1 MINNIN
7 YDKLMALNPFEYER
21 FVNSKGQ
28 EIVFYEH
35 PTRGDEEQVI
45 CVCHDLRIAAY
56 SGFYETDDMLAD
68 HGEYEPWFDEEG
80 LFNIGDLG
88 PDNS

>member
-1 MINNIN
+1 
-7 YDKLMALNPFEYER
+7 MALNPFEYDR

-35 PTRGDEEQVI
+35 PTRGDEEQVL
-45 CVCHDLRIAAY
+45 CVCHDLKIAAY
-56 SGFYETDDMLAD
+56 SGFYETEDMLED
-68 HGEYEPWFDEEG
+68 HGEYEPWFDDEG
-80 LFNIGDLG
+80 RYNIGDLG